1 MKKFLKFTVV
11 SLGILIIILLS
22 ITIIVIFK
30 KYKNDDKILSNSLI
44 LNPLIEDVY
53 EFKDFQIEKSK
64 IHIYLENING
74 NSQVIRT
81 YDTKSGK
88 KISEIKIK

>member
-11 SLGILIIILLS
+11 FLGILIIILLS
-22 ITIIVIFK
+22 VTIIVIFK

-53 EFKDFQIEKSK
+53 EFKDFQIEKGQ
-64 IHIYLENING
+64 IHIYLENKNN
-74 NSQVIRT
+74 NSQLIRT
-81 YDTKSGK
+81 YNTKNGK
-88 KISEIKIK
+88 RISEIKIK

>member
-11 SLGILIIILLS
+11 FLGILIIILLS

-53 EFKDFQIEKSK
+53 EFKDFQIEKSQ
-64 IHIYLENING
+64 IHIYLENKND
-74 NSQVIRT
+74 NSQLIRT
-81 YDTKSGK
+81 YNTKNGK

>member
-11 SLGILIIILLS
+11 FLGILIIILLS

-53 EFKDFQIEKSK
+53 EFKDFQIEKSQ
-64 IHIYLENING
+64 IHIYLENKND
-74 NSQVIRT
+74 NSQFIRT
-81 YDTKSGK
+81 YDTKNGK